1 MPTVTTGGATS
12 GNSSVLSFSS
22 ANSPNTTSVI
32 MDTTVISGFLIAKSE
47 MNMGRDRK
55 TKGQGDREQEG
66 GKSGG
71 REEDAAPSR
80 HLVIPSSADIAR
92 RRDLHRRPRRDAA
105 GCAEQE

>member
-55 TKGQGDREQEG
+55 TGGQGDRRTG
-66 GKSGG
+66 GGEVG
-71 REEDAAPSR
+71 RAGRGRRASP
-80 HLVIPSSADIAR
+80 HPVITSPADIAW
-92 RRDLHRRPRRDAA
+92 RRDLHRCPRRDAA
-105 GCAEQE
+105 GCAEQ